1 MLNVGFVKKI
11 VTQYLILLINNQL
24 SQISFH

>member
-11 VTQYLILLINNQL
+11 VTQYLILLINNKL
-24 SQISFH
+24 SQISFY